1 MEGIDHDIPE
11 NNIFEIET
19 IVQNL
24 GWYSLKAIAT
34 WGASEPKWNKYH
46 YIIVSELKGFLF
58 IQFSLDA
65 IAIA

>member
-34 WGASEPKWNKYH
+34 
-46 YIIVSELKGFLF
+46 
-58 IQFSLDA
+58 
-65 IAIA
+65 